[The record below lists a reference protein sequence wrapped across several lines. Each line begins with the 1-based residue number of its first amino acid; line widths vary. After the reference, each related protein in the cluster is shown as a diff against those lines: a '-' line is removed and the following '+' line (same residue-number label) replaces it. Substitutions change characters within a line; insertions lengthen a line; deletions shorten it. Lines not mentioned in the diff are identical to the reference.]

1 MQTDHIDALFLELS
15 QFTKA
20 KTKRELALVAALEN
34 VYVTCGRIE
43 NLEAHDDSVNL
54 QYLVS
59 DMRAECKKALLDN

>member
-43 NLEAHDDSVNL
+43 NLEAHDNSVSL
-54 QYLVS
+54 QNLVS
-59 DMRAECKKALLDN
+59 EIQTECKKALLDN